1 MPELMTPTRATL
13 DDLLKVKEKAE
24 LINGRIV
31 RYMATGHLPNLIAGR
46 IFRMLAEFVE
56 QYLHGSAYTDNISFA
71 VDELPSGR
79 ESFSPDVSYYD
90 GPLPENL
97 MRFIEGPPTF
107 AVEVR
112 SEGDYT
118 SIAERE
124 QLAKRTDY
132 FAAGTKA
139 VWDVDPLAQK
149 IRLYVNDASR
159 PLATF
164 VIGEHAVAEPAV
176 PGWKVDMTKL
186 FVGIIPDSMST
197 K

>member
-1 MPELMTPTRATL
+1 MPTLATPPRATL

-31 RYMATGHLPNLIAGR
+31 RYMATGFLPNRIAGS
-46 IFRMLAEFVE
+46 IFRELAAFVE
-56 QYLHGSAYTDNISFA
+56 EYLQGYVCTDNIGFV

-97 MRFIEGPPTF
+97 MRFIEGAPTF

-112 SEGDYT
+112 SEGDYSPT
-118 SIAERE
+118 AERE
-124 QLAKRTDY
+124 MTAKRVDY

-139 VWDVDPLAQK
+139 VWDVDPMQQL
-149 IRLYVNDASR
+149 IRLYVNAAELPATTFR
-159 PLATF
+159 P
-164 VIGEHAVAEPAV
+164 GEYAHAEPAV
-176 PGWKVDMTKL
+176 MGWKLDVARL
-186 FVGIIPDSMST
+186 FNVTIS
-197 K
+197 